1 MKKIAI
7 LFAIV
12 LASLTCFACSQ
23 TPTPSTE
30 EGAKSPPSPLPY
42 TTKISSPLESKL
54 FGSNTWGAADVTI
67 PLVFQIETPP
77 YLYYVL
83 EGQIDIDEK
92 FDLGF
97 WFQLDFNHQKEDIPP
112 NQYLGKIQYDFLWY
126 FYLGQGND
134 LFSGDWYVKNLVIP
148 HEMLEEGKHYF
159 TIENVLLD
167 GEGKSPWLNSLY
179 FYYERTGNEIAIR
192 QISGTEVPNDF
203 RSEEQRIKL
212 PPVEMDD

>member
-12 LASLTCFACSQ
+12 LVSLTCFACSQ

-54 FGSNTWGAADVTI
+54 FGSNTWGAADVSM

-77 YLYYVL
+77 YLGNSL
-83 EGQIDIDEK
+83 EEK
-92 FDLGF
+92 IDLGF
-97 WFQLDFNHQKEDIPP
+97 WMQLDFNHQKEDIPA
-112 NQYLGKIQYDFLWY
+112 NQYLSKMEYDFLWY
-126 FYLGQGND
+126 FYLGQAAET
-134 LFSGDWYVKNLVIP
+134 LSPEQCATNLIIP

-159 TIENVLLD
+159 TIENALLD
-167 GEGKSPWLNSLY
+167 GLGKSPWLNSLY

-192 QISGTEVPNDF
+192 QISATEVPKDF
-203 RSEEQRIKL
+203 RSEEQKIKL
-212 PPVEMDD
+212 PPA